1 MDTDRI
7 EGRVKEGA
15 GKVSGDE
22 ELEQEGAGQKNW
34 GDAKDK
40 ARGAWDDAKDAA
52 GDAKDALDDKD
63 DDPS

>member
-1 MDTDRI
+1 MDTDRV

-15 GKVSGDE
+15 GKVTDDE
-22 ELEQEGAGQKNW
+22 GLEQEGKDQKNW

-52 GDAKDALDDKD
+52 GDAKDALDGD
-63 DDPS
+63 DDRS

>member
-22 ELEQEGAGQKNW
+22 QLEEEGKGQKSW
-34 GDAKDK
+34 GDAKD
-40 ARGAWDDAKDAA
+40 AVDG
-52 GDAKDALDDKD
+52 DDK
-63 DDPS
+63 

>member
-22 ELEQEGAGQKNW
+22 QLEEEGKGQKSW

-40 ARGAWDDAKDAA
+40 ARSAWDDTKDAA
-52 GDAKDALDDKD
+52 GDAKDAVDGDEK
-63 DDPS
+63 